1 METSA
6 KTGLNAQEIFVE
18 AAKLLYKD
26 FTKFKKVKAKKQ
38 GEELKAE
45 DNARAERIIEIL
57 DACSLLK
64 LTLAPY

>member
-26 FTKFKKVKAKKQ
+26 FTKFKKVKVKKQ

-45 DNARAERIIEIL
+45 DKKEKKKKK
-57 DACSLLK
+57 CC
-64 LTLAPY
+64 